1 MIQTDILV
9 VGSGAA
15 GLFYALKSAKACPQN
30 KITIITKASAEESN
44 TKYAQGGVA
53 VVLDEVRD
61 NFKNHIADTLT
72 AGDGLCN
79 LQVVE
84 MVVRD
89 APERIYD
96 LIDLG
101 VNFDLDL
108 QGKYDMG
115 REGGHSHHRVI
126 HHKDNTG
133 EAIER
138 VLLNRIAEFENVRVL
153 EYHVA
158 LDLLLD
164 DKNETCVGAKILD
177 LNNQKVD
184 SIFSKIT
191 VLATGGCGSV
201 YTNTTNP
208 SINTGDGIALA
219 ARAGA
224 KVSNMQF
231 IQFHPTVVYETSQGK
246 LPLITEA
253 LRGAGARL
261 RNIHKEL
268 FMSAYDAREELAP
281 RDIVSRAIYS
291 EMMKHESK
299 FVYLDCTSV
308 GKEKLLDHFPNIY
321 QDCISRGYDLDTDL
335 LPIVPAAH
343 YLCGGIEVDM
353 DGKTSVN
360 NLFAIGEC
368 SNTGLHGANRLA
380 SNSLLE
386 ALVYGYR
393 AAMLS
398 EIILNRTEPLKI
410 NSQSEVKNS
419 EESFVRL
426 PEIDQLWV
434 ELNTMMSQYV
444 GIVRTH
450 DGLVLADEKRNKLE
464 DRLLN
469 LPHMRM
475 NLDLKTLE
483 LRNMLEVC
491 RMIIKESIEQTKNKG
506 TFYNKDLEWKLKDLI
521 I

>member
-15 GLFYALKSAKACPQN
+15 GLFYALKSANACPQK
-30 KITIITKASAEESN
+30 KITIITKASPDESN

-61 NFKNHIADTLT
+61 NFKNHIADTLI

-79 LQVVE
+79 QQVVE
-84 MVVRD
+84 MVVQD
-89 APERIYD
+89 APGRIYD

-108 QGKYDMG
+108 EGKYDMG

-133 EAIER
+133 EAIEQ
-138 VLLNRIAEFENVRVL
+138 VLLKKMAEHANISVL

-158 LDLLLD
+158 LELLLSD
-164 DKNETCVGAKILD
+164 QGECIGSKVLDIKQKKVGKIY
-177 LNNQKVD
+177 
-184 SIFSKIT
+184 SKIT

-201 YTNTTNP
+201 YVNTTNP

-219 ARAGA
+219 SRAGA

-231 IQFHPTVVYETSQGK
+231 IQFHPTVGYDSIRGK
-246 LPLITEA
+246 LPLVTEA

-261 RNIHKEL
+261 RNINKEL
-268 FMSAYDAREELAP
+268 FMSRYDAREELAP

-291 EMMKHESK
+291 EMVEHKSK
-299 FVYLDCTSV
+299 FIYLDCTMV
-308 GKEKLLDHFPNIY
+308 DREKLIAHFPNIY
-321 QDCISRGYDLDTDL
+321 KDCKERGYDLFTDL

-353 DGKTSVN
+353 DGKTSVD

-386 ALVYGYR
+386 ALVYAHR

-398 EIILNRTEPLKI
+398 KVLLDNDKNITSKDENADEWGEIY
-410 NSQSEVKNS
+410 SEA
-419 EESFVRL
+419 L
-426 PEIDQLWV
+426 PEIPQILD
-434 ELNTMMSQYV
+434 ELNRMMSQYV

-450 DGLVLADEKRNKLE
+450 EGLLLAEEQRDELERRFMALPQVLKNMTLE
-464 DRLLN
+464 
-469 LPHMRM
+469 
-475 NLDLKTLE
+475 TLE

-491 RMIIKESIEQTKNKG
+491 KMIISESIAQKENKG
-506 TFYNKDLEWKLKDLI
+506 TFYNIDLHEI
-521 I
+521 